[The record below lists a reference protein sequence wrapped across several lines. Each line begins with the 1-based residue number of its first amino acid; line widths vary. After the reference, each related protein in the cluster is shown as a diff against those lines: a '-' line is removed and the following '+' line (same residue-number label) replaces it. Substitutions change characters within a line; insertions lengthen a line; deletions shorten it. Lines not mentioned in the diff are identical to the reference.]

1 MEINF
6 VKIIMTII
14 NFIILLCV
22 LKHFLWNKLQFIIEE
37 RENQI
42 TEKIFKANELLKES
56 ETLKLESQK
65 ILNNSKEESRQI
77 KRIEKIKAEKI
88 YKQIINVAKIDSYK
102 LKEKAQAEIKMEI
115 EKANYEVKK
124 QIIDLSINLTQK
136 ALEREID
143 ETEHRKII
151 NDFINEVI

>member
-65 ILNNSKEESRQI
+65 ILNNSKEESREI
-77 KRIEKIKAEKI
+77 KRVEKIKAEKI
-88 YKQIINVAKIDSYK
+88 YKQIIDVAKIDSYK
-102 LKEKAQAEIKMEI
+102 LKEKAQVEIKMEI

-151 NDFINEVI
+151 NHFINEVI